1 LTFSLRVVLVSPR
14 NPLNIGAAARAM
26 SNFGFT
32 EMSLV
37 NPYDLAYREARSA
50 VRSRYILEQSHV
62 FERVHEAV
70 ADCTLVV
77 GTSAGGN
84 RDLHVPSYRL
94 ETAGSLIRH
103 HLETGKVAL
112 LFGSEKFGLSN
123 DDMSHCHWLTRIPTR
138 DQHAS
143 MNLGQAVAICLYE
156 LMRDGAAA
164 LAGPFIPPARAG
176 AAEAERLTSVLMS
189 LMVESG
195 YAHERTMESTELK
208 LRRLVHRM
216 GISAVDATSM
226 AGMLKHVLWKIQHP
240 NPSPE

>member
-1 LTFSLRVVLVSPR
+1 
-14 NPLNIGAAARAM
+14 M

-32 EMSLV
+32 DMRLV

-62 FERVHEAV
+62 CQTLIDAV

-94 ETAGSLIRH
+94 ETAGRLIREH
-103 HLETGKVAL
+103 MQTGRVAL

-123 DDMSHCHWLTRIPTR
+123 DDISHCHWLTRVPTR
-138 DQHAS
+138 AEHAS

-156 LMRDGAAA
+156 LKRDNAAA
-164 LAGPFIPPARAG
+164 NTAPFAPRENASAG
-176 AAEAERLTSVLMS
+176 ELERITAVLMN
-189 LMVESG
+189 LLIESG
-195 YAHERTMESTELK
+195 YAQERTLESTELK
-208 LRRLVHRM
+208 LRRLVHRI
-216 GISAVDATSM
+216 GVSTPDAEAI
-226 AGMLKHVLWKIQHP
+226 AGMLKHVLWKIKHAG
-240 NPSPE
+240 SDAR